1 MEPALQSFLCYGR
14 VPSCFPLITSLDED
28 ESVRVA
34 VLSITAAGT
43 GLTLTESTST

>member
-1 MEPALQSFLCYGR
+1 MSLSRTCFL
-14 VPSCFPLITSLDED
+14 IATSLNED
-28 ESVRVA
+28 KNVRVA